1 MLIKDL
7 IKQATTE
14 MICEWSKELEESL
27 YKLDK
32 EEYNCLYD
40 DLYEMVYG
48 EILSN
53 EKAEKLV
60 HEMKPYGQKWTIQ
73 ESSQAL
79 NGKYKDSTKYYT
91 MNMMYNDYKEMFGDD
106 TNRYIEISKLWLND
120 VDSDGGDIKT
130 YRYATRV

>member
-7 IKQATTE
+7 IKQATVE

-27 YKLDK
+27 CKLEQ
-32 EEYNCLYD
+32 EEYSCLYD
-40 DLYEMVYG
+40 GLYEMVYG

-73 ESSQAL
+73 EASQVL
-79 NGKYKDSTKYYT
+79 NGKFKDSTKYYT
-91 MNMMYNDYKEMFGDD
+91 MNMMYNDYKDMFGDD
-106 TNRYIEISKLWLND
+106 TNRYVEISKLWLND
-120 VDSDGGDIKT
+120 IDSDGGDIKT

>member
-7 IKQATTE
+7 IKQATVE

-27 YKLDK
+27 CKLEQ
-32 EEYNCLYD
+32 EEYSCLYD

-73 ESSQAL
+73 EANQVL
-79 NGKYKDSTKYYT
+79 NGKFKDSTKYYT
-91 MNMMYNDYKEMFGDD
+91 MNMMYNDYKDMFGDD
-106 TNRYIEISKLWLND
+106 TNRYVEMSKLWLND
-120 VDSDGGDIKT
+120 IDSDGGDIKT

>member
-7 IKQATTE
+7 IKQATVE

-27 YKLDK
+27 CKLGQ
-32 EEYNCLYD
+32 EEYSCLYD

-73 ESSQAL
+73 EASQVL
-79 NGKYKDSTKYYT
+79 NGKFKDSTKYYT
-91 MNMMYNDYKEMFGDD
+91 MNMMYNDYKDMFGDD
-106 TNRYIEISKLWLND
+106 TNRYVEMSKLWLND
-120 VDSDGGDIKT
+120 IDSDGGDIKT

>member
-7 IKQATTE
+7 IKQATVE

-27 YKLDK
+27 CKLEQ
-32 EEYNCLYD
+32 EEYSCLYD

-73 ESSQAL
+73 EASQVL
-79 NGKYKDSTKYYT
+79 NGKFKDSTKYYT
-91 MNMMYNDYKEMFGDD
+91 MNMMYNDYKDMFGDD
-106 TNRYIEISKLWLND
+106 TNRYVEMSKLWLND
-120 VDSDGGDIKT
+120 IDSDGGDIKT